1 MINNKNKRRNNNKNS
16 KGNLKLKNKVWS
28 NRANQG
34 SSLVTNIPRS
44 AYPIICPESFRV
56 TLVYNDNSVPRNNI
70 GSSYLYF
77 AQRGNG
83 LFDPDPLL
91 LTGSISGFAEWG
103 AFYRQYIVESITVK
117 WIVCNKEAF
126 PVTVV
131 CAPSNV
137 SLATVITS
145 HQAAVNLG
153 ENKLSTVRN
162 LSMASGQDRTIIV
175 KNINWSRYI
184 ANPVQ
189 YLGGTFSGFGGFA
202 PSNPI
207 VSTFLDFA
215 AYADNVFSAGI
226 SSSLRI
232 EYHTKWYDIQSL
244 QA

>member
-1 MINNKNKRRNNNKNS
+1 M
-16 KGNLKLKNKVWS
+16 
-28 NRANQG
+28 
-34 SSLVTNIPRS
+34 
-44 AYPIICPESFRV
+44 RV
-56 TLVYNDNSVPRNNI
+56 TLIYNDNSVPRNNI

-103 AFYRQYIVESITVK
+103 AFYRQYIVESVTIK

-137 SLATVITS
+137 SLATVITT
-145 HQAAVNLG
+145 HQSAVNLG

-162 LSMASGQDRTIIV
+162 LSMASGQDRTIII

-184 ANPVQ
+184 ANPIQ
-189 YLGGTFSGFGGFA
+189 YLAGTFSGFGGFA
-202 PSNPI
+202 PSNPT
-207 VSTFLDFA
+207 VSTFIDFA

-244 QA
+244 QG